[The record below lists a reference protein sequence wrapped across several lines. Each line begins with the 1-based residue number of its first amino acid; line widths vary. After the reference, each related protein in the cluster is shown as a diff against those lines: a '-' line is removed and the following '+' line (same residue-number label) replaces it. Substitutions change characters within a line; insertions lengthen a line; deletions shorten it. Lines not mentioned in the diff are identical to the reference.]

1 MTARD
6 DEFFSQPI
14 SHQNRRCAMHDIF
27 HLLSTGRP
35 AMKKSNTSNACCS
48 GNTIAPDGE
57 PSTLDFTIMTLAPC
71 AGAPIIGG

>member
-1 MTARD
+1 
-6 DEFFSQPI
+6 
-14 SHQNRRCAMHDIF
+14 MHDIF